1 MRFILVVA
9 GSFLTLASFSQGFSI
24 TGNLKGLPAK
34 TKVVYT
40 DLNGKD
46 TFAKGTA
53 VNGAFTLKGKL
64 ADADSRILSFPEV
77 NKRLVLFIGNDNVTV
92 NGDLNGGGFTVAGSQ
107 TQKDYE
113 EFLYYLKPLNDN
125 VNMYY
130 GAFQQAKSQAAKD
143 SALIQLNTVYALY
156 QQMVDGFVQRRP
168 TSPMSA
174 LLVAYSYQ
182 TDPNKSAE
190 TAENRIK
197 FLKGDALKSKYA
209 IELSDMLTTAKIGAI
224 GTKALDFSQKDVNGK
239 AVSLSSFKGKYVLVD
254 FWASWCGPCRAENP
268 NVVNAYNQYK
278 DKNFTVLGVSLDQE
292 KQSWLQAIAAD
303 KLTWTHVSDLQYW
316 SNEVAQ
322 LYHIQSIP
330 QNFLIDPNGIIIGKN
345 LRGEELQA
353 KLRELFAKQ

>member
-1 MRFILVVA
+1 MRVLLLLI
-9 GSFLTLASFSQGFSI
+9 GSLLTVQTFSQGFTI

-34 TKVVYT
+34 TRVVYT

-53 VNGAFTLKGKL
+53 VNGVFTLKGKL
-64 ADADSRILSFPEV
+64 ADADSRLLVFPDA

-92 NGDLNGGGFTVAGSQ
+92 NGDLNTGLGFSITGSQ

-113 EFLYYLKPLNDN
+113 EFLYYLKPVNDN
-125 VNMYY
+125 VN
-130 GAFQQAKSQAAKD
+130 FFFSQLQQGRTQGAKD
-143 SALIQLNTVYALY
+143 SALIQLNAVYSLY
-156 QQMVDGFVQRRP
+156 QQMVDQFVQRRP

-174 LLVAYSYQ
+174 LLIAYSYQ

-190 TAENRIK
+190 TASNRIK

-209 IELSDMLTTAKIGAI
+209 VELSDELMAAKIGAV
-224 GTKALDFSQKDVNGK
+224 GTEALDFKQNDVNGK
-239 AVSLSSFKGKYVLVD
+239 PISLSSFKGKYVLLD

-268 NVVNAYNQYK
+268 NVVSAYNKYK
-278 DKNFTVLGVSLDQE
+278 DKNFTVLGVSLDQD

-316 SNEVAQ
+316 SNAVAQ
-322 LYHIQSIP
+322 MYRIQSIP
-330 QNFLIDPNGIIIGKN
+330 QNFLIDPNGKIIGKN

-353 KLRELFAKQ
+353 KLKELIK

>member
-1 MRFILVVA
+1 MRFILSVA
-9 GSFLTLASFSQGFSI
+9 VCFLSTAAFSQGFTI
-24 TGNLKGLPAK
+24 TANLKGLPAK

-64 ADADSRILSFPEV
+64 ADADSRILSFPEA
-77 NKRLVLFIGNDNVTV
+77 NKRIVLFIGNDNVTI
-92 NGDLNGGGFTVAGSQ
+92 NGDITGGLNIAGSQ

-113 EFLYYLKPLNDN
+113 EFLFYLKPLNDN
-125 VNMYY
+125 VNYYY
-130 GAFQQAKSQAAKD
+130 GQFQQGKSQAAKD

-156 QQMVDGFVQRRP
+156 QQMVDQFVQRRP

-209 IELSDMLTTAKIGAI
+209 VELSDMLTTAKIGAV
-224 GTKALDFSQKDVNGK
+224 GTKALDFTQKDVNGK
-239 AVSLSSFKGKYVLVD
+239 PVSLSSFKGKYVMV
-254 FWASWCGPCRAENP
+254 
-268 NVVNAYNQYK
+268 
-278 DKNFTVLGVSLDQE
+278 
-292 KQSWLQAIAAD
+292 
-303 KLTWTHVSDLQYW
+303 
-316 SNEVAQ
+316 
-322 LYHIQSIP
+322 
-330 QNFLIDPNGIIIGKN
+330 
-345 LRGEELQA
+345 
-353 KLRELFAKQ
+353 